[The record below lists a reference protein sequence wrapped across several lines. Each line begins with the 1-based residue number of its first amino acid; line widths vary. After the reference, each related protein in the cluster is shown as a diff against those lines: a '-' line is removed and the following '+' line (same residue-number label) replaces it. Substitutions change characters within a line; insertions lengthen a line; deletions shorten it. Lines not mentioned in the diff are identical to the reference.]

1 MLFRSQGGE
10 EIDRV
15 ETTGPGTLD
24 FLPNRAGQVK
34 RNLKGDQIWIT
45 YGSGNRIDRFRS
57 VNAVT
62 RTEMQ
67 PPRIT
72 QSKEILAFFDAAS
85 VLTRLEQNTDFRYE
99 EGDRRANAR
108 KATMEQAPLMLLW
121 PCAALTLTILAMNL
135 LCDAL
140 RDWVDPRTSARRP
153 RLRLVDRLIPGLLP
167 PAEPKPET
175 VLDIRGLTVEIETP
189 FGAIKPVEDVSLSVR
204 AEIGRAHV

>member
-1 MLFRSQGGE
+1 MLFRSVGMNFVPSGSESLLVDATATGKSVVTAEPVACGANAPETRVLKSDVIYLAMRQGGE

-72 QSKEILAFFDAAS
+72 QSKEILAFFGANS

-108 KATMEQAPLMLLW
+108 KATMEQATNL
-121 PCAALTLTILAMNL
+121 LTLDGAASTS
-135 LCDAL
+135 
-140 RDWVDPRTSARRP
+140 DPVSTSP
-153 RLRLVDRLIPGLLP
+153 MITVPSCGTFSQWS
-167 PAEPKPET
+167 PA
-175 VLDIRGLTVEIETP
+175 
-189 FGAIKPVEDVSLSVR
+189 
-204 AEIGRAHV
+204 